1 MYSNE
6 ELERFYFRY
15 QAEALPHGT
24 SLQTFCLANK
34 VPYNIFSK
42 WYKDTRRKIVEVQVQ
57 GRPSSDVSHEE
68 HSVRKVEVRREAVLS
83 LADAASNNLETATS
97 QVPSSQVSIRLELHF
112 SNGLYVSRKNLNYRQ
127 LRDMVEKLEGLC

>member
-15 QAEALPHGT
+15 QTEALPHGI
-24 SLQTFCLANK
+24 SLQTFCLDNK

-42 WYKDTRRKIVEVQVQ
+42 WYKDTRRKVVEVQVQ

-68 HSVRKVEVRREAVLS
+68 HGVCKVEVKRDVASS
-83 LADAASNNLETATS
+83 LADTASNNPEMATS
-97 QVPSSQVSIRLELHF
+97 QVPSSQVRIWLELHL
-112 SNGLYVSRKNLNYRQ
+112 SNGLYLSRKNLNYRQ